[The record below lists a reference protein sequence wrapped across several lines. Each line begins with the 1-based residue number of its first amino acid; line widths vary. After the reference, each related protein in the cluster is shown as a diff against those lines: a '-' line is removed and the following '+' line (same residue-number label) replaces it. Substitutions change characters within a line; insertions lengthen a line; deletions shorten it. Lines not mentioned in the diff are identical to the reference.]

1 MVKRLAGGILVLY
14 ILVGVAYGG
23 VSSYRD
29 LIRLLP
35 ELPGWVAEKAEG
47 VNVGGPQG
55 KMITAARNYNKKGK
69 QRLTATIIVG
79 GSAMMAWA
87 PFQGG
92 MTVETPEIL
101 MKTAS
106 YKGLR
111 TGINYNKK
119 EKGGGIVVQL
129 SPQNPTAAFVVGFE
143 AMDYSEALKI
153 LDQFDVKGMASAV
166 K

>member
-1 MVKRLAGGILVLY
+1 MVKRLAGGILVLC
-14 ILVGVAYGG
+14 ILAGVAYGG

-29 LIRLLP
+29 LTRLLP

-47 VNVGGPQG
+47 VNVEGPRG
-55 KMITAARNYNKKGK
+55 KMITAARNYKKGN

-79 GSAMMAWA
+79 GSAMMAWT

-101 MKTAS
+101 MKTTS
-106 YKGLR
+106 YKGLK

-119 EKGGGIVVQL
+119 EKSGGIVVQL
-129 SPQNPTAAFVVGFE
+129 SPQNPAAALVVGFE

-153 LDQFDVKGMASAV
+153 LDQFDVKGMVSAV